1 MKGCFKT
8 LVIDTVVTIITNC
21 AWPWN
26 DVWSFLRHYSSK
38 LVVCCVV
45 LKHLFF
51 QLLLFHPSVLEPDL
65 HLPVPIKT
73 KSRHMFLFVGGE
85 PSWEVPYYAET
96 LSFLWK
102 YVADVDQLS
111 PIIVHR
117 DQMTVLTFLHA
128 TGLRCPWGYIAKEK
142 PVIAHK
148 TSSDKLLVWILRT
161 MIIWLLIRNATIE
174 DNLSSKKFA
183 GGTFFP
189 PSVLFCLVIFCPDG
203 LCVWPEKYDCVA
215 WNTNVVWKV
224 NWVYLQKVDFL
235 KFFCLASHFS
245 MSSSSCHWKL
255 IT

>member
-1 MKGCFKT
+1 M
-8 LVIDTVVTIITNC
+8 ITDC

-65 HLPVPIKT
+65 HLPGPIKT
-73 KSRHMFLFVGGE
+73 KSRHMFLFIGGE
-85 PSWEVPYYAET
+85 PSLGVCYYAET

-128 TGLRCPWGYIAKEK
+128 TGLRSPWGYIAKEK

-148 TSSDKLLVWILRT
+148 TSSDKLLMWILPT
-161 MIIWLLIRNATIE
+161 VIIWLLIRNATIE
-174 DNLSSKKFA
+174 DNLSFKKFA
-183 GGTFFP
+183 GGTFFSP
-189 PSVLFCLVIFCPDG
+189 LCLHMVLSCDLLSRRVMRMG
-203 LCVWPEKYDCVA
+203 LCQKNMTVWPGTLMRCERLTEFICRKWTS
-215 WNTNVVWKV
+215 WN
-224 NWVYLQKVDFL
+224 
-235 KFFCLASHFS
+235 
-245 MSSSSCHWKL
+245 SSA
-255 IT
+255 